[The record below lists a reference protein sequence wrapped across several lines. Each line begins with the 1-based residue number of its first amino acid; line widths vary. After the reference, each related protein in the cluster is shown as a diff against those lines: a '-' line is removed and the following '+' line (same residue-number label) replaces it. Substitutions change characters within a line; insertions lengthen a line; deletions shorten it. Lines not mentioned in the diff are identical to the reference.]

1 MNAAFPNV
9 KIFVKWFLYE
19 RSLPSVVAVET
30 QRLFASANGSSSGSG
45 NRPSALTREQQR
57 EQSEQ
62 VHRSTTILW
71 RLTAAVPPIIA
82 SSLVTDL
89 IFSLQVAGLCGIVV
103 ALVTPALLQR
113 KTAVKQLAVSIL
125 NPLVYTTYIL
135 YVQTNFYVNIC

>member
-1 MNAAFPNV
+1 MMMTNLNLLGNNLNAAFPNV

-19 RSLPSVVAVET
+19 RLLPLET
-30 QRLFASANGSSSGSG
+30 HTNANGAISGSSSSGSG
-45 NRPSALTREQQR
+45 NRPPILTREQQR

-113 KTAVKQLAVSIL
+113 KTAVEAGV
-125 NPLVYTTYIL
+125 LVFYIHE
-135 YVQTNFYVNIC
+135 YI